1 MLVMKDGIVSPAKII
16 IEPTVKRGGPSI
28 DRAHSS
34 GDIWTPKIFID
45 AIEKRFGELDW
56 DLACG
61 PNSCKAGHGLCERD
75 EDSLQVAW
83 HQLPSFHEDGRR
95 IMYLNPPYSNITPWA
110 KKCAAESHLGA
121 EILLL
126 VPMGGQ
132 NWYWDYVEP
141 YADVYSVGRMTFD
154 NCFDKEGNLVKANYP
169 KDLVLAHFTL
179 DRALTKMARWRW
191 QQ

>member
-1 MLVMKDGIVSPAKII
+1 MSSG
-16 IEPTVKRGGPSI
+16 PTINRG
-28 DRAHSS
+28 ASS

-75 EDSLQVAW
+75 EDSLQIAW

-110 KKCAAESHLGA
+110 KKCAAESQLGA

-126 VPMGGQ
+126 VPASVGA
-132 NWYWDYVEP
+132 NWFERYVWP
-141 YADVYSVGRMTFD
+141 CADVYSVGRMVFD
-154 NCFDKEGNLVKANYP
+154 NCYNKEGRLVTTNYP
-169 KDLVLAHFTL
+169 KDLLLNHYSPSTGKRLLFWK
-179 DRALTKMARWRW
+179 DWRKK
-191 QQ
+191 